1 MSREDSLEGSGEATV
16 FGLLFVALMLSG
28 ACSNRSVETE
38 PGSATVSPASG
49 VMASGN
55 LENVLSRGA
64 ELYVANCQI
73 CHGDRQGNGVTLGA
87 APHNESGHTW
97 HHPDAQLKKE
107 TIFNGKMGL
116 GLMPPFKDKLTEGEV
131 DAILSYIKTW
141 WEEWQREGQADI
153 SQEIPGGDRQ
163 AEERS
168 VRGLYHQQRRT
179 FLLGRQWAGRGLVQ
193 GAAKAFRFEY
203 R

>member
-97 HHPDAQLKKE
+97 HHPDAQLKE

-153 SQEIPGGDRQ
+153 SQRYQEAIDRQ
-163 AEERS
+163 K
-168 VRGLYHQQRRT
+168 RGQ
-179 FLLGRQWAGRGLVQ
+179 
-193 GAAKAFRFEY
+193 
-203 R
+203 